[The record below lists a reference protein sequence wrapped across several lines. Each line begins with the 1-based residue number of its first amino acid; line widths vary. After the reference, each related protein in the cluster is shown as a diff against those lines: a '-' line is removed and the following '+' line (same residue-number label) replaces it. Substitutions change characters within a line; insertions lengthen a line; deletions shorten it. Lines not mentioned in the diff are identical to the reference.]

1 MVLYSW
7 IKEIINFVLD
17 LKMGIFQ
24 IELGLSDLSGLIT
37 VLVIFVFAELY
48 RAGIEMK
55 EESEFII

>member
-1 MVLYSW
+1 
-7 IKEIINFVLD
+7 
-17 LKMGIFQ
+17 MGIFQ